1 MRNRPLLAIVLM
13 LSTLHAAAQYKKAP
27 DPYKERNVVNGQILR
42 GGYKGFDVITF
53 GLSAKGT
60 MDTTDIDHYEYY
72 PSGLIK
78 VESHYDYGT
87 WDDAKGLPFGGKL
100 SMLKEGER
108 TRYTY
113 DENGNMLT
121 KRKYQLAPANSYI
134 ALQETALRPAMNG
147 WRPEDDGHPD
157 MGKGIDNIDSL
168 IAAGIPE
175 IENLTANEQYTYNKD
190 GNALYSVDSMSRKET
205 RYRYRYD
212 KKKRVAME
220 RRTANS
226 RYKFTEYYFGYDK
239 RGNVDTIT
247 VYKSDGDTT
256 IAPGPQNMVYAT
268 RRTYNTGN
276 KMTQE
281 VFTTYERRYST
292 SKKNMYT
299 YKDTLIAGLVTINLV
314 KNDTEALYVNTYNDR
329 HKLMQQKNYVFSGGK
344 RGYLNSEA
352 YSYDAVG
359 NISEVLYSRQGM
371 EPGAKEVLYK
381 RQLFSLYR

>member
-1 MRNRPLLAIVLM
+1 MYNRPLLAVVLV
-13 LSTLHAAAQYKKAP
+13 LSALGAAAQYKKAP
-27 DPYKERNVVNGQILR
+27 DPYKERNEVNGQILR
-42 GGYKGFDVITF
+42 GAYKGFDVLTF

-78 VESHYDYGT
+78 EATHYDYGT
-87 WDDAKGLPFGGKL
+87 WSDIKGLSFAGRL
-100 SMLKEGER
+100 SMLKDGDR
-108 TRYTY
+108 ITYTY
-113 DENGNMLT
+113 DADGNMLI

-134 ALQETALRPAMNG
+134 ALQETALRPAMAG
-147 WRPEDDGHPD
+147 RGPEDEGHPN
-157 MGKGIDNIDSL
+157 MGKAIDNIDSL

-175 IENLTANEQYTYNKD
+175 IENITASERYAYDKD
-190 GNALYSVDSMSRKET
+190 GNTLYSVDSITRRET

-220 RRTANS
+220 RRTENS
-226 RYKFTEYYFGYDK
+226 QYKFTEYYFGYDK
-239 RGNVDTIT
+239 RGNVDTIN

-256 IAPGPQNMVYAT
+256 VAATPQNMVYAT
-268 RRTYNTGN
+268 RRKYNKGN

-281 VFTTYERRYST
+281 VFTTYERRYSI

-299 YKDTLIAGLVTINLV
+299 YKDTLIAGLVTINLSR
-314 KNDTEALYVNTYNDR
+314 NDTEALYVNNYNDR
-329 HKLMQQKNYVFSGGK
+329 NKLTLQKNYVFSGGK
-344 RGYLNSEA
+344 RSLINTEA
-352 YSYDAVG
+352 YSYDTAG

-381 RQLFSLYR
+381 RELFVLYK

>member
-1 MRNRPLLAIVLM
+1 MYNRPLLAVVLV
-13 LSTLHAAAQYKKAP
+13 LSALGAAAQYKKAP

-42 GGYKGFDVITF
+42 GAYKGFDVLTF

-78 VESHYDYGT
+78 EASHYEYGT
-87 WDDAKGLPFGGKL
+87 WDDAKALPFGSRL
-100 SMLKEGER
+100 SMLKEGDR

-113 DENGNMLT
+113 DANGNMLT

-134 ALQETALRPAMNG
+134 ALQETALRPAMDG
-147 WRPEDDGHPD
+147 WRPEDGGHPD
-157 MGKGIDNIDSL
+157 MEKGIDNIDSL

-175 IENLTANEQYTYNKD
+175 IENITASERYAYNKD
-190 GNALYSVDSMSRKET
+190 GNALYAVDSVSRRET

-220 RRTANS
+220 RRTENS
-226 RYKFTEYYFGYDK
+226 QYKFTEYYFGYDK

-276 KMTQE
+276 KMSQE
-281 VFTTYERRYST
+281 AFTTYECRYSS
-292 SKKNMYT
+292 SKKNLYT
-299 YKDTLIAGLVTINLV
+299 YKDTLIAGLVTMNV
-314 KNDTEALYVNTYNDR
+314 SKNDTEALYVNTYNDR
-329 HKLMQQKNYVFSGGK
+329 NKLTLQKNYVFSGDK
-344 RGYLNSEA
+344 RSLINTEA
-352 YSYDAVG
+352 YSYDAAG

-381 RQLFSLYR
+381 RELFVLYK